1 MTQAETPDSDGQDD
15 VPEEVESV
23 IGECGP
29 PHLHLQGTQF
39 DLRSLQGGRRGW
51 GFLHPQ
57 SPLPSD
63 AALDCCGQGA
73 PVCTPPQAL
82 SCLCV
87 HFLCCLCSLAGP
99 PLTGLQGPS
108 CSQGL

>member
-15 VPEEVESV
+15 IPEEVESV

-63 AALDCCGQGA
+63 VALDCCGQGA
-73 PVCTPPQAL
+73 PVCTPPQAP
-82 SCLCV
+82 SCLC
-87 HFLCCLCSLAGP
+87 SPAGP
-99 PLTGLQGPS
+99 PLTGLQGPL
-108 CSQGL
+108 CSRGL